1 LKIDE
6 KLNSIKKTARMTLL
20 STRSSEQNRL
30 TWLLPYSLRFALAKL
45 AFQLPPVAKL
55 LDASF
60 RSFLSSFEFSPHIH
74 VVSRRLLL
82 FLSFFVLN
90 KPLRRAFIFLGLQSA
105 PILSARD
112 FPIKHVL

>member
-1 LKIDE
+1 
-6 KLNSIKKTARMTLL
+6 MTLL
-20 STRSSEQNRL
+20 PTRSSEENRL

-60 RSFLSSFEFSPHIH
+60 RSFLSSLRFSPHIH

-82 FLSFFVLN
+82 FLSLFVLN